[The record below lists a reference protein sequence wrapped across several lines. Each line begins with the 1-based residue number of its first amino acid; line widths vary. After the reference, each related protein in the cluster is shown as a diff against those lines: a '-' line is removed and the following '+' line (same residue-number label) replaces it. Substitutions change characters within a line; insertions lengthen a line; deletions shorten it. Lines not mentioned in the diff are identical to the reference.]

1 MARKR
6 KGRAIDGV
14 VLVDK
19 PAGFSSNGLLQ
30 KIRWIYQA
38 QKAGHTGALDPAATG
53 LLPICFGEATKFTRY
68 LLDSDKRYLTT
79 GVLGI
84 CTDTLDAEGEVVA
97 EAPVPA
103 VQQKELEALIAA
115 RFTGDIEQ
123 IPPMYSA
130 LKRDGK
136 KLYELARQGE
146 TIELEPRP
154 VTIYE
159 NRVQGL
165 SEPEF
170 SLSVHCSKGTYIR
183 TLVANIGD
191 AIGCGAHVKSLRR
204 TSHGPFQLADA
215 HTVDAL
221 EALRE
226 QEDFQTLD
234 SYLISIDELLG
245 HLPRVDLN
253 EKQSRLF
260 SHGND
265 IQFEPVVGEARV
277 YSSTGAFLGVGEGRN
292 GQRLQPVRLVAKRD
306 SE

>member
-53 LLPICFGEATKFTRY
+53 LLPICLGEATKFTRY

-79 GVLGI
+79 GVLGV

-97 EAPVPA
+97 QASVPD
-103 VQQKELEALIAA
+103 VERKELEALIAA
-115 RFTGDIEQ
+115 RFSGDIEQ

-154 VTIYE
+154 VTIFQNE
-159 NRVQGL
+159 LQDL
-165 SEPEF
+165 SVPEF
-170 SLSVHCSKGTYIR
+170 SLNVHCSKGTYIR
-183 TLVANIGD
+183 TLVADIGD
-191 AIGCGAHVKSLRR
+191 AIGCGAHVKNLRR
-204 TSHGPFQLADA
+204 TAHGPFRLDQAKA
-215 HTVDAL
+215 VEAL

-234 SYLISIDELLG
+234 SYLISIDELLR

-253 EKQSRLF
+253 EKQTRLF

-265 IQFEPVVGEARV
+265 IQFEAISGEVRV
-277 YSSTGAFLGVGEGRN
+277 YSHSGDFLGVGEGRK
-292 GQRLQPVRLVAKRD
+292 GHRLQPVRLVAKRQV
-306 SE
+306 E